1 MTKTRDVYPL
11 SSPMS
16 LPEGVAF
23 DAKTRRFFATGL
35 MGGQIMEVDA
45 ASGDERVFYAYAAP
59 VQLSG
64 AKVDEQ
70 RRRLWVCVSDI
81 SGPVGGVDLFDVD
94 SGALLRHFD
103 LARGGICNDVALDA
117 DGVAYVTDSF
127 QPVIYRVDYRVDA
140 RDGSAGEFVRDAQ
153 MAAPMGQFGLNGV
166 VVTPDDRHVIG
177 GFTSPSK
184 LFITSRTDPQGV
196 REITLEGDPLAVP
209 NDPHFTGADGII
221 FIGEVLYVVNDGGV
235 QQVTFSGADYSTG
248 RVKSVRAP
256 EGGLTTATVVD
267 GELYVIKAE
276 VVRAMHMRQP
286 PNLPFKIYRFPRS
299 LFETNAE

>member
-1 MTKTRDVYPL
+1 MTEIRDVYPL

-35 MGGQIMEVDA
+35 MGGQIIEIDA
-45 ASGDERVFYAYAAP
+45 ASGTERVFYSYAAQ

-64 AKVDEQ
+64 AKVDDE

-81 SGPVGGVDLFDVD
+81 SGPLGGLDMFDVD
-94 SGALLRHFD
+94 SGALLQHFE
-103 LARGGICNDVALDA
+103 LARGGICNDVCLDN

-127 QPVIYRVDYRVDA
+127 LPVIYRVDA
-140 RDGSAGEFVRDAQ
+140 QDGSAGEFVRDAQ
-153 MAAPMGQFGLNGV
+153 MTPPPGAFGLNGV
-166 VVTPDDRHVIG
+166 VVTPDGKYLIG

-196 REITLEGDPLAVP
+196 REITLEGDPFAVP
-209 NDPHFTGADGII
+209 NDPNFTGADGIV
-221 FIGEVLYVVNDGGV
+221 FIGDVLYVVNDGGV
-235 QQVTFSGADYSTG
+235 QQVTFTADDYSAG
-248 RVKSVRAP
+248 RVKSVPAP
-256 EGGLTTATVVD
+256 EAGLTTATVVD

-276 VVRAMHMRQP
+276 VVRAMHMRLP

>member
-1 MTKTRDVYPL
+1 MTEIRDVYPL
-11 SSPMS
+11 SSQMS

-23 DAKTRRFFATGL
+23 DARTRRFIATGL
-35 MGGQIMEVDA
+35 MGGQLTAIDFATGE
-45 ASGDERVFYAYAAP
+45 ERVFYTYEAP

-70 RRRLWVCVSDI
+70 RRRLWVCVSDMT
-81 SGPVGGVDLFDVD
+81 GPRGGVDLFDVD
-94 SGALLRHFD
+94 SGELLRHFD
-103 LARGGICNDVALDA
+103 LSQGGICNDVCLDR
-117 DGVAYVTDSF
+117 DGIAYVTDSF
-127 QPVIYRVDYRVDA
+127 QPVIYRVDA
-140 RDGSAGEFVRDAQ
+140 RDGSAGEFVRDPQ
-153 MAAPMGQFGLNGV
+153 MVPPRGQFGLNGV

-196 REITLEGDPLAVP
+196 REIALEGDAFAVP

-221 FIGEVLYVVNDGGV
+221 FIGEELYVVNDGGV
-235 QQVTFSGADYSTG
+235 QQITFTADDYSAG
-248 RVKSVRAP
+248 RVRSVRLP

-286 PNLPFKIYRFPRS
+286 PNLPFKIYRVPRS
-299 LFETNAE
+299 LFDTSAE

>member
-1 MTKTRDVYPL
+1 MTEIRDVYPL

-35 MGGQIMEVDA
+35 MGGQLIAIDA
-45 ASGDERVFYAYAAP
+45 ASGEEAVFYAYAAP

-81 SGPVGGVDLFDVD
+81 SGPHGGVDLFDVD
-94 SGALLRHFD
+94 SGALLQHFD
-103 LARGGICNDVALDA
+103 LARGGICNDVCLDS
-117 DGVAYVTDSF
+117 DGVAFVTDSF
-127 QPVIYRVDYRVDA
+127 QPVIYRVDA

-196 REITLEGDPLAVP
+196 REITLVGDPLAVA
-209 NDPHFTGADGII
+209 NDPHFTGADGIV
-221 FIGEVLYVVNDGGV
+221 FIGNVLYVVNDGGV
-235 QQVTFSGADYSTG
+235 QQVTFTADDYSAG
-248 RVKSVRAP
+248 RVRSVRLP
-256 EGGLTTATVVD
+256 EAGLTTATVVD

-286 PNLPFKIYRFPRS
+286 PNLPFKIYRVPQS
-299 LFETNAE
+299 LFETTAE